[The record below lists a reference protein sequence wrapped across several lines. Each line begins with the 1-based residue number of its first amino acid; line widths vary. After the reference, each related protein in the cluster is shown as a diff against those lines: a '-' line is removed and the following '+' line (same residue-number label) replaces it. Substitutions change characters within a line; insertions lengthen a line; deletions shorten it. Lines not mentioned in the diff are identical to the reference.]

1 MLLPRLIFF
10 YWSLLVIVVWTVLL
24 LLMLLV
30 LALTQVSWLLF
41 PIIREFVRNCPF
53 DNQFGEVMETCIV
66 CRGSVLFSP
75 LSFSLSVV
83 HILSLP
89 VEWPGSECLGRDDL
103 TSRFRGGSLIQMWI
117 WCHWGGGRSQ
127 RWPHNLKCVPQRAMR
142 SCSTHPPSRTPSLML
157 TVSHHYAQKFLWLN
171 THTYTHT
178 LLIYCRRQ
186 SFHRSKW
193 F

>member
-117 WCHWGGGRSQ
+117 WCHQGWCGSQ
-127 RWPHNLKCVPQRAMR
+127 RWHHNLE
-142 SCSTHPPSRTPSLML
+142 CSTESCERLLPTPTLML
-157 TVSHHYAQKFLWLN
+157 TAP
-171 THTYTHT
+171 
-178 LLIYCRRQ
+178 
-186 SFHRSKW
+186 HRNSCN
-193 F
+193 